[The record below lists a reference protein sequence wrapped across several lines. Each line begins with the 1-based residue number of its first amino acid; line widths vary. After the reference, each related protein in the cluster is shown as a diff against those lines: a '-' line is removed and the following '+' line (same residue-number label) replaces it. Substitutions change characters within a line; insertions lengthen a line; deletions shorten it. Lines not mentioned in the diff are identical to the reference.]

1 MITDART
8 IYRVACRHKPY
19 SQIGN
24 AMLRDTRLSIEARGA
39 LAMMLSYPSNWQV
52 TSTWLCQM
60 AGVGRDKA
68 RAILG
73 ELEQFGYCIRARL
86 RKKDGQLGQVEYLF
100 TDEPAAIA
108 DATAPGPENPSVEE
122 ARPWKPGP
130 GQPGPENPT
139 PSKEGTSPKKVITN
153 TPTPHG
159 AGGGDE
165 DFENFWRSYPKGK
178 HAHVKKVA
186 AQEAF
191 EAAARSGEVT
201 AGDLI
206 VAARTF
212 AASRPDPAYVPM
224 ALTWLKAERW
234 KDEPQ
239 PAGSAVVQFSAGLTV
254 RDTSEPWAEYK
265 ARMIREGKIK
275 PVGAPQ

>member
-52 TSTWLCQM
+52 TLSWLCQM

-68 RAILG
+68 RGILA
-73 ELEQFGYCIRARL
+73 ELEEFKYCIRTRL
-86 RKKDGQLGQVEYLF
+86 RKKDGQLGSYEYLF

-108 DATAPGPENPSVEE
+108 DATAPGPENPSVE
-122 ARPWKPGP
+122 ATSDWKPVT

-139 PSKEGTSPKKVITN
+139 PSKEGKTPKKVTN

-159 AGGGDE
+159 AGGRDE
-165 DFENFWRSYPKGK
+165 DFEEFWRSYPKGK
-178 HAHVKKVA
+178 HAHVKKAA

-191 EAAARSGEVT
+191 EAAASSGEVT

-239 PAGSAVVQFSAGLTV
+239 PAGSALAQFGSGTTI
-254 RDTSEPWAEYK
+254 RDTSESWADYS
-265 ARMIREGKIK
+265 ARMIREGKFK
-275 PVGAPQ
+275 PTGAPQ